1 MRRRLVIIGASA
13 LGRKACNY
21 ARDSGEYDVVGFLD
35 DRPDVLDGLEG
46 YPPILCSPDDY
57 EPRPD
62 DNFVCAVGSCLQRE
76 RFVRAMEARGGR
88 FVNVIHPTAHI
99 GPHVR
104 LGVGCIVCP
113 EAFLDCDIEV
123 GSHVILNVR
132 SFVAHDCRL
141 GDFAMLSPGCNVAG
155 RCKIGVRA
163 FLGIGV
169 VCKPDMTIG
178 ADAMVGAGAVV
189 IRDIP
194 AKVTAVGN
202 PARPLPR

>member
-1 MRRRLVIIGASA
+1 MSGRTCA
-13 LGRKACNY
+13 LG
-21 ARDSGEYDVVGFLD
+21 SG
-35 DRPDVLDGLEG
+35 
-46 YPPILCSPDDY
+46 
-57 EPRPD
+57 
-62 DNFVCAVGSCLQRE
+62 A
-76 RFVRAMEARGGR
+76 
-88 FVNVIHPTAHI
+88 
-99 GPHVR
+99 
-104 LGVGCIVCP
+104 
-113 EAFLDCDIEV
+113 
-123 GSHVILNVR
+123 

-169 VCKPDMTIG
+169 ACKPDMTIG

-202 PARPLPR
+202 PARPLA